1 MDSSA
6 DVLLKLRDSI
16 RIFASDRNWDQFNT
30 PKNLASTE
38 KMRQIAKTK
47 DLKLSEYGLF
57 KKNKK
62 LEINSEYDIFKILE
76 IPYIEPK
83 LR

>member
-38 KMRQIAKTK
+38 KMRQIAIMTK
-47 DLKLSEYGLF
+47 
-57 KKNKK
+57 
-62 LEINSEYDIFKILE
+62 E
-76 IPYIEPK
+76 IPANGQCAKRVKPSFDF
-83 LR
+83 R